1 MHPNRLAI
9 SATAAIIFL
18 SVISVSVSATELP
31 PCPPLNLP
39 VKAPLFVQQEST
51 PTEQTYYELVTFNLT
66 PGLLKPQLESLLKEH
81 WQIQNFIWR
90 AAHGHYWPTHYRMQ
104 AASWDE
110 LLEMLITPYQLRI
123 ALHANHT
130 AVIDYLP
137 EQGGVK

>member
-18 SVISVSVSATELP
+18 SVTSVSVSATELP

-39 VKAPLFVQQEST
+39 IAANPLVQQMSML
-51 PTEQTYYELVTFNLT
+51 TEQTHNEVVSLNLT

-90 AAHGHYWPTHYRMQ
+90 AAHGHYWPTHYKMQ
-104 AASWDE
+104 AANWDA

-130 AVIDYLP
+130 AVIDYFP
-137 EQGGVK
+137 EQERVQ